1 MIARLHFF
9 HAPTVNGNG
18 PSVGTFLGLL
28 PLGDNKPN
36 GAHYRAT
43 RCACS
48 AAPASW
54 FPVTL
59 ANLAVSRPIGKPALQ
74 PRVVSEEA
82 LYTELLGA
90 EHSEEEPDAG
100 ALEGSGDD
108 FKE

>member
-9 HAPTVNGNG
+9 HASTVNGNG

-28 PLGDNKPN
+28 PLERQQTQWG
-36 GAHYRAT
+36 HYRAT

-48 AAPASW
+48 AAPAPW

-59 ANLAVSRPIGKPALQ
+59 ANLVVSRPIGKPALRPQ
-74 PRVVSEEA
+74 VVSEEA

>member
-1 MIARLHFF
+1 MAPASGPFWAYF
-9 HAPTVNGNG
+9 H
-18 PSVGTFLGLL
+18 SS
-28 PLGDNKPN
+28 DNKPN

-59 ANLAVSRPIGKPALQ
+59 ANLAVSRPIGKPALR